1 MIESVIAFIN
11 EIESHCYSQAIAT
24 FLPSN
29 DQPFV
34 IDLVRKGQKV
44 KYGYRSGMREKFI
57 KKLISECQPIGT
69 LVLRSFTAEIDEI
82 TKLPIKE
89 LRGYIIDSDGQ
100 NWQYPL
106 QRCLLLKI
114 PIIVRVN
121 RSPWNNLCDT
131 AKMVVI

>member
-44 KYGYRSGMREKFI
+44 KYGYKSGMREKFI

-69 LVLRSFTAEIDEI
+69 LVLRSFTAEIDEM

-89 LRGYIIDSDGQ
+89 LRGYIIDSDGE
-100 NWQYPL
+100 NWQYQKISSTEMFAAQNTDYRTGEPL
-106 QRCLLLKI
+106 PLEQS
-114 PIIVRVN
+114 VRY
-121 RSPWNNLCDT
+121 C
-131 AKMVVI
+131 

>member
-34 IDLVRKGQKV
+34 IDLIRKGQKV

-100 NWQYPL
+100 NWQYQKISSTEMFAAQNTDYRTGEPL
-106 QRCLLLKI
+106 PLEQS
-114 PIIVRVN
+114 VRY
-121 RSPWNNLCDT
+121 C
-131 AKMVVI
+131 